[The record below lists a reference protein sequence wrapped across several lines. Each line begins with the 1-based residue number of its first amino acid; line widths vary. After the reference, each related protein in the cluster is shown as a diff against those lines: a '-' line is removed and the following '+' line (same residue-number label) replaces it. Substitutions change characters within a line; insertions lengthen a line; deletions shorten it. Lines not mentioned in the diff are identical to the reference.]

1 MLAAEGFVGTYKTAD
16 TEGKPFT
23 IWLSDDGSA
32 KGDRANEGLQGM
44 WKEEGNAAVVT
55 WDTEWTTKITK
66 DGDKYV
72 KTTLK
77 DGKPVG
83 KPADRGASR
92 PRGDSLPVE
101 ALSDGNELL
110 TLDHLHQ
117 LLVGNVARGAADASD
132 PAQAQEAEFALLKQI
147 TGASDSVV
155 SKHLSALTDVGY
167 VALRK
172 AASDGRQRTW
182 ARLTSTGRAAF
193 RRPARPTLRG
203 CAQG

>member
-1 MLAAEGFVGTYKTAD
+1 MQITRFLARTTAVFAAIALAIVLTGASVLAAEGFVGKYKTAD

-83 KPADRGASR
+83 KPADAEK
-92 PRGDSLPVE
+92 VE
-101 ALSDGNELL
+101 
-110 TLDHLHQ
+110 
-117 LLVGNVARGAADASD
+117 
-132 PAQAQEAEFALLKQI
+132 
-147 TGASDSVV
+147 
-155 SKHLSALTDVGY
+155 
-167 VALRK
+167 
-172 AASDGRQRTW
+172 
-182 ARLTSTGRAAF
+182 
-193 RRPARPTLRG
+193 
-203 CAQG
+203 